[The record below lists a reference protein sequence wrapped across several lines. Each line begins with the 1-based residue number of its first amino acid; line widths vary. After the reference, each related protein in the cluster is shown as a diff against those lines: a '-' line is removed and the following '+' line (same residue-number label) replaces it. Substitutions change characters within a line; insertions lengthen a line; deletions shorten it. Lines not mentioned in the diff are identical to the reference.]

1 MRGNRAGAAAC
12 PTADVRASAEV
23 RAIAGVP
30 AFAAPRAIAAPRASA
45 HARALNAVLAVALL
59 ALIPAAAIAVDV
71 TDGMRSAPILDTTVP
86 PPLQNSDNSDV
97 RRSRNYAMQP
107 PVVPHK
113 IDGYQL
119 DKNANRCMF
128 CHSRARTRESQAPM
142 ISVTHFIGRD
152 GNFLAELSP
161 RRYFCLQCHVPQA
174 PQEPLIENHF
184 VDVDQLL
191 YGAPAGSPGQP
202 SRGR

>member
-1 MRGNRAGAAAC
+1 M
-12 PTADVRASAEV
+12 TARHVKTARIV
-23 RAIAGVP
+23 AISGM
-30 AFAAPRAIAAPRASA
+30 
-45 HARALNAVLAVALL
+45 LAL
-59 ALIPAAAIAVDV
+59 ALIGSALAVDV
-71 TDGMRSAPILDTTVP
+71 TDSMRKAPVLDTTRP

-128 CHSRARTRESQAPM
+128 CHSRSRTQESQAPM

-161 RRYFCLQCHVPQA
+161 RRYFCLQCHVPQV
-174 PQEPLIENHF
+174 PQDPLIENRF
-184 VDVDQLL
+184 IDVDQLL
-191 YGAPAGSPGQP
+191 YGAQETSSGQP
-202 SRGR
+202 QRQR

>member
-1 MRGNRAGAAAC
+1 MTTRRLLRLAAA
-12 PTADVRASAEV
+12 AAVA
-23 RAIAGVP
+23 AI
-30 AFAAPRAIAAPRASA
+30 IAAP
-45 HARALNAVLAVALL
+45 VA
-59 ALIPAAAIAVDV
+59 AQPHIDS
-71 TDGMRSAPILDTTVP
+71 MRGAPFTETTQP
-86 PPLQNSDNSDV
+86 PPLVNADNSDV

-107 PVVPHK
+107 PVIPHK

-128 CHSRARTRESQAPM
+128 CHSRTRTQESQAPM

-174 PQEPLIENHF
+174 PQEPLIDNRF
-184 VDVDQLL
+184 VDVDELL
-191 YGAPAGSPGQP
+191 YGGGDPAAAGRKP
-202 SRGR
+202 RGR

>member
-1 MRGNRAGAAAC
+1 MSPPPGRPKVWCLVVLAALAC
-12 PTADVRASAEV
+12 VAA
-23 RAIAGVP
+23 P
-30 AFAAPRAIAAPRASA
+30 AFA
-45 HARALNAVLAVALL
+45 
-59 ALIPAAAIAVDV
+59 VDV
-71 TDGMRSAPILDTTVP
+71 IDSMRKAPILETTPP

-107 PVVPHK
+107 PVIPHK

-128 CHSRARTRESQAPM
+128 CHSRSRTQQSQAPM

-161 RRYFCLQCHVPQA
+161 RRYFCLQCHVPQV
-174 PQEPLIENHF
+174 PQDPLIENRF
-184 VDVDQLL
+184 IDVDQLL
-191 YGAPAGSPGQP
+191 SGPDPAGRLPRLNRRSRLPRSASQP
-202 SRGR
+202 QRGR

>member
-1 MRGNRAGAAAC
+1 MPATMRSAAALGGQLGM
-12 PTADVRASAEV
+12 PIADATVDLRTGSLDTAV
-23 RAIAGVP
+23 
-30 AFAAPRAIAAPRASA
+30 AAVIAAP
-45 HARALNAVLAVALL
+45 VA
-59 ALIPAAAIAVDV
+59 AQRHVDS
-71 TDGMRSAPILDTTVP
+71 MRGAPFTETTQP
-86 PPLQNSDNSDV
+86 PPLVNADNSDV
-97 RRSRNYAMQP
+97 RRSRSYAMQP

-128 CHSRARTRESQAPM
+128 CHSRARTQESQAPM

-174 PQEPLIENHF
+174 PQEPPAEASLDGARS
-184 VDVDQLL
+184 DVRLEKSAHQQE
-191 YGAPAGSPGQP
+191 AP
-202 SRGR
+202 R